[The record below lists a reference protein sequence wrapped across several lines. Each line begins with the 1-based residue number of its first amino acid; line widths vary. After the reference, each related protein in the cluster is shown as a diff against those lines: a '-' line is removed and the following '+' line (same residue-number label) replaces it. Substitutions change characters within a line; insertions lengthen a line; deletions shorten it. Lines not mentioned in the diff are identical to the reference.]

1 MQSMVIN
8 KFHQLSYIHSYM
20 HIYMCIYIYMC
31 VCVFHLHYNIF
42 HIYIY
47 IYPYLCIESK
57 EVEHQY
63 QDFVV
68 SLGAMAS

>member
-20 HIYMCIYIYMC
+20 HIYMCIYIC
-31 VCVFHLHYNIF
+31 VCVCSTYTI
-42 HIYIY
+42 IYSTYTYIY